1 MAAVSSVLSS
11 FKYQILLKDTQKNN
25 ILMHKHTLN
34 AFRCKQKHLKSF
46 GAQGFRLSREDLF
59 DDEFW
64 LKQWN
69 SLPYKECILNELVVE
84 NGSE

>member
-59 DDEFW
+59 GREGTTTEFH
-64 LKQWN
+64 
-69 SLPYKECILNELVVE
+69 SSTSRTPLVDY
-84 NGSE
+84 